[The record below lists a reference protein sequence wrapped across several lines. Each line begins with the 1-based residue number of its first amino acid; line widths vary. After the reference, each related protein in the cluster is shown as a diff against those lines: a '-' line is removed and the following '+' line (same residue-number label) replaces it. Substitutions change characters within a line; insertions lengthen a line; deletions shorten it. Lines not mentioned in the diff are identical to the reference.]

1 MNGLEKTC
9 LVSDKATKMYSLTSH
24 SGDPGTFTKEK
35 NQDEDRRPSVITYHC
50 HSNNTKAHEA
60 SLKEHKI
67 ARKKLYIAAVICLGF
82 IVAEIAGG
90 YIAGSLAVVADAAH
104 LFVDLSSF
112 LISIGSLW
120 LSSKP
125 ATKRLTYGWY
135 RAEIVGA
142 LMSMIAIWVVT
153 GVLVYLASERILHP
167 DYSIDGVVML
177 ITSACALGA
186 NIILAVVLHHTGHGH
201 SHADTGHGHSHTGGQ
216 HQHNAPDYKP
226 QTNASIRAAFIH
238 VIGDLFQSISV
249 LISALIIYF
258 KPQYKIADPICTFIF
273 SIFVLAT
280 TVTVLRDILIVLME
294 GVPRGI
300 NYSAVKQSILTVNGV
315 KSVHSLHLLAL
326 TMNQVILSA
335 HIATESSDDSKRIL
349 NEVTQNVFDNFPFH
363 SVTIQVEPAE
373 EQNSECIFCYEPND

>member
-1 MNGLEKTC
+1 MKGLEKAS
-9 LVSDKATKMYSLTSH
+9 LVSDKSTKMYSLTIN
-24 SGDPGTFTKEK
+24 SGEQRNNNNEK
-35 NQDEDRRPSVITYHC
+35 HQDEESTNPHHC
-50 HSNNTKAHEA
+50 HNHSTKAYDA
-60 SLKEHKI
+60 RQKEHNI
-67 ARKKLYIAAVICLGF
+67 AKKKLYITSAICLAF

-112 LISIGSLW
+112 LISLCSLW

-142 LMSMIAIWVVT
+142 LLSMITIWVVT
-153 GVLVYLASERILHP
+153 GVLVYLACERILHP
-167 DYSIDGVVML
+167 DYTIDGTVML

-186 NIILAVVLHHTGHGH
+186 NVVLALVLHNTGHGH
-201 SHADTGHGHSHTGGQ
+201 SHSGGQ
-216 HQHNAPDYKP
+216 HQHMAPDYKL

-280 TVTVLRDILIVLME
+280 TVAILRDVLLVLME
-294 GVPRGI
+294 GVPREI
-300 NYSAVKQSILTVNGV
+300 NYSAIKQSILAVKGI
-315 KSVHSLHLLAL
+315 KSVHSLHLMAL
-326 TMNQVILSA
+326 TMNQVILSV
-335 HIATESSDDSKRIL
+335 HVATDVCEESMRIL
-349 NEVTQNVFDNFPFH
+349 KDVTKNLFDNFPFH

-373 EQNSECIFCYEPND
+373 EQNPECIFCYEPGNGI

>member
-1 MNGLEKTC
+1 MRWRGTDWTGIAERSTF
-9 LVSDKATKMYSLTSH
+9 H
-24 SGDPGTFTKEK
+24 RSGDQSILTKEK
-35 NQDEDRRPSVITYHC
+35 HPDEDCRPSITTYHC
-50 HSNNTKAHEA
+50 HNSNSKAYEA
-60 SLKEHKI
+60 RQKEHKT
-67 ARKKLYIAAVICLGF
+67 AKKKLYIAAAICLTF

-112 LISIGSLW
+112 LISICSLW

-142 LMSMIAIWVVT
+142 LLSMITIWVVT
-153 GVLVYLASERILHP
+153 GVLVYLACERILHS
-167 DYSIDGVVML
+167 DYTIDGAVML
-177 ITSACALGA
+177 LTSACALGA
-186 NIILAVVLHHTGHGH
+186 NVVLALVLHNTGHGH
-201 SHADTGHGHSHTGGQ
+201 SHAGGQ
-216 HQHNAPDYKP
+216 HEHMAPDHKP

-280 TVTVLRDILIVLME
+280 TITILRDILIVLME

-300 NYSAVKQSILTVNGV
+300 NYSVVKQSILAVNGV

-326 TMNQVILSA
+326 TMNQVILSV
-335 HIATESSDDSKRIL
+335 HIATETLDDSRRVLK
-349 NEVTQNVFDNFPFH
+349 EVTQNLFDNFPFH
-363 SVTIQVEPAE
+363 SVTIQLEPAE
-373 EQNSECIFCYEPND
+373 EQNPECLFCYEPND

>member
-1 MNGLEKTC
+1 MKGLEKAC
-9 LVSDKATKMYSLTSH
+9 LVSDKATKMYSLTNH
-24 SGDPGTFTKEK
+24 SGDQGILTKEK
-35 NQDEDRRPSVITYHC
+35 HQDEDCRPSVITYHC
-50 HSNNTKAHEA
+50 HNNNSKAYD
-60 SLKEHKI
+60 SRQKEHKI
-67 ARKKLYIAAVICLGF
+67 ARKKLYIAAAICFTF

-90 YIAGSLAVVADAAH
+90 YMAGSLAVVADAAH

-112 LISIGSLW
+112 LISICSLW

-142 LMSMIAIWVVT
+142 LLSMITIWVVT
-153 GVLVYLASERILHP
+153 GVLVYLACERILHP
-167 DYSIDGVVML
+167 DYTIDGAVML
-177 ITSACALGA
+177 LTSACALGA
-186 NIILAVVLHHTGHGH
+186 NVVLALVLHNTGHGH
-201 SHADTGHGHSHTGGQ
+201 SHAGGQ
-216 HQHNAPDYKP
+216 HQHMAPDYTP

-280 TVTVLRDILIVLME
+280 TITILRDVLIVLME

-300 NYSAVKQSILTVNGV
+300 NYSVVKQSILAVNGV
-315 KSVHSLHLLAL
+315 KSVHSLHLMAL
-326 TMNQVILSA
+326 TMNQVILSV
-335 HIATESSDDSKRIL
+335 HVATETSDDNRRVMK
-349 NEVTQNVFDNFPFH
+349 EVTRNVFDNFPFH
-363 SVTIQVEPAE
+363 SVTVQVEPAE
-373 EQNSECIFCYEPND
+373 EQNPECMFCYEPTD

>member
-1 MNGLEKTC
+1 MKGLEKAS
-9 LVSDKATKMYSLTSH
+9 LVSDKSAKMYSLTID
-24 SGDPGTFTKEK
+24 SGEQRNNNNEK
-35 NQDEDRRPSVITYHC
+35 HQDEESINPHHC
-50 HSNNTKAHEA
+50 HNHNTKAYDA
-60 SLKEHKI
+60 RQKEHNI
-67 ARKKLYIAAVICLGF
+67 AKKKLYITSAICLAF

-112 LISIGSLW
+112 LISLCSLW

-142 LMSMIAIWVVT
+142 LLSMITIWVVT
-153 GVLVYLASERILHP
+153 GVLVYLACERILHP
-167 DYSIDGVVML
+167 DYTIDGAVML

-186 NIILAVVLHHTGHGH
+186 NVVLALVLHNTGHGH
-201 SHADTGHGHSHTGGQ
+201 SHSGGQ
-216 HQHNAPDYKP
+216 HQHMAPDYKL

-280 TVTVLRDILIVLME
+280 TVAILRDVLLVLME
-294 GVPRGI
+294 GVPREI
-300 NYSAVKQSILTVNGV
+300 NYSAIKQSILAV
-315 KSVHSLHLLAL
+315 KGITSVHSLHIMAL
-326 TMNQVILSA
+326 TMNQVILSV
-335 HIATESSDDSKRIL
+335 HVVTDICEESMRIVKD
-349 NEVTQNVFDNFPFH
+349 VTKNLFDNFPFH

-373 EQNSECIFCYEPND
+373 EQNPECIFCYEPGE

>member
-1 MNGLEKTC
+1 MKGLEKDY
-9 LVSDKATKMYSLTSH
+9 LVSDKATKMYSLTND
-24 SGDPGTFTKEK
+24 SGEQSNCNKEK
-35 NQDEDRRPSVITYHC
+35 HQDEESITPYHC
-50 HSNNTKAHEA
+50 HNNNTKAYDA
-60 SLKEHKI
+60 RQKEHNM
-67 ARKKLYIAAVICLGF
+67 ARKKLYIAAAISLAF

-112 LISIGSLW
+112 LISLCSLW

-125 ATKRLTYGWY
+125 ATKTLTYGWY

-142 LMSMIAIWVVT
+142 LLSMVTIWVVT
-153 GVLVYLASERILHP
+153 GVLVYLACERILIP
-167 DYSIDGVVML
+167 DYTIDGAVML
-177 ITSACALGA
+177 MTSACALGA
-186 NIILAVVLHHTGHGH
+186 NIVLALVLHNTGHGH
-201 SHADTGHGHSHTGGQ
+201 SHSGGQ
-216 HQHNAPDYKP
+216 HQHMAPDYKP

-280 TVTVLRDILIVLME
+280 TVTVLRDVLIVLME

-300 NYSAVKQSILTVNGV
+300 NYSAVKQSILAVNGV

-326 TMNQVILSA
+326 TTNQVILSV
-335 HIATESSDDSKRIL
+335 HVATDVSEDSKRIL
-349 NEVTQNVFDNFPFH
+349 KDVTRNIFENFPFH
-363 SVTIQVEPAE
+363 SVTIQVEPIE
-373 EQNSECIFCYEPND
+373 EQNPECMFCYEPGE

>member
-1 MNGLEKTC
+1 MKGLEKTY
-9 LVSDKATKMYSLTSH
+9 LVSDKATKMYSLTTDSAEQ
-24 SGDPGTFTKEK
+24 GNYIKEK
-35 NQDEDRRPSVITYHC
+35 PQEEESINPYHC
-50 HSNNTKAHEA
+50 HNNNKKAYDA
-60 SLKEHKI
+60 RQKEQNLAK
-67 ARKKLYIAAVICLGF
+67 KKLYIAAAICLAF

-112 LISIGSLW
+112 LISLCSLC
-120 LSSKP
+120 LASKP

-142 LMSMIAIWVVT
+142 MLSMVTIWVVT
-153 GVLVYLASERILHP
+153 GVLVYLACERILHP
-167 DYSIDGVVML
+167 DYTIDGAVML
-177 ITSACALGA
+177 MTSACALGA
-186 NIILAVVLHHTGHGH
+186 NIVLALVLHNTGHGH
-201 SHADTGHGHSHTGGQ
+201 SHSGGQ
-216 HQHNAPDYKP
+216 HQHMAPDYKP

-280 TVTVLRDILIVLME
+280 TITVLRDVLLVLME

-300 NYSAVKQSILTVNGV
+300 NYNVVKQSILAVNGV
-315 KSVHSLHLLAL
+315 KSVHSLHLMAL
-326 TMNQVILSA
+326 TMNQVILSV
-335 HIATESSDDSKRIL
+335 HVATDVSEESVRIL
-349 NEVTQNVFDNFPFH
+349 RDVSRNIFDNFPFH
-363 SVTIQVEPAE
+363 SITIQVEPIE
-373 EQNSECIFCYEPND
+373 EQNPECMFCYEPDE